1 MSAMQPSYQNSPR
14 TLPARPVLAT
24 FSALPAP
31 GQSRS
36 PSLHPSQ
43 PHIPA
48 TARVLLAMLERIT
61 WGRLT
66 IVGPGGFHAQYG
78 KDGVEA
84 RIDFADWDSC
94 SEILIGGDNAFAE
107 GYMERRWTT
116 PDLVALLTVAAHNQ
130 RALEQGFYGTLW
142 RQVGARIVHALRSNT
157 RSGARKNIQAHYDLG
172 NDFYRLWL
180 DTTMTYSSALFSA
193 RGEPETL
200 EDAQR
205 KKYRRVLRELALKPG
220 DRLLEL
226 GMGWGGLAAEALRT
240 QSLCYTGL
248 SLSPAQTEYARARLR
263 HDGVDGSAEL
273 ALRDYRDERGTY
285 DAVASIEMFEA
296 VGERYWPA
304 YFSTLARVLRPG
316 GRAVIQAISIDES
329 RFERY
334 RTTSDFIQQYIFPGG
349 MLATKTRIAD
359 EAQRAGLRLDARHD
373 FGADYSKTL
382 CLWLG
387 RFDAAEPAVRA
398 LGFDDRFIRMWRFY
412 LAYCA
417 AGFNAGTTDV
427 AQYTFVRE

>member
-1 MSAMQPSYQNSPR
+1 MSAMQPSIQSTLR
-14 TLPARPVLAT
+14 TPATAAAR
-24 FSALPAP
+24 PAP
-31 GQSRS
+31 GATAPFRAPSARHS
-36 PSLHPSQ
+36 PAQ
-43 PHIPA
+43 IPA
-48 TARVLLAMLERIT
+48 TARLLLAMLERIS

-66 IVGPGGFHAQYG
+66 IAGPGGYFAHYG
-78 KDGVEA
+78 NGGLEA
-84 RIDFADWDSC
+84 RVEFADWESC
-94 SEILIGGDNAFAE
+94 SEIIVGGDNAFAE
-107 GYMERRWTT
+107 GYMAGRWNT

-130 RALEQGFYGTLW
+130 RTLEQGFYGSLW

-157 RSGARKNIQAHYDLG
+157 KNGARKNIQAHYDLG
-172 NDFYRLWL
+172 NDFYGLWL
-180 DTTMTYSSALFSA
+180 DPSMTYSSALFGA
-193 RGEPETL
+193 AGAATTL
-200 EDAQR
+200 EDAQA
-205 KKYRRVLRELALKPG
+205 KKYRRVLRELALSPG

-226 GMGWGGLAAEALRT
+226 GLGWGGLAVEALRG
-240 QSLCYTGL
+240 QSLSYTGL
-248 SLSPAQTEYARARLR
+248 SLSPAQTAYAQERLR
-263 HDGVDGSAEL
+263 HAGFAGSAEL

-296 VGERYWPA
+296 VGERYWPS

-329 RFERY
+329 RFDRY

-373 FGADYSKTL
+373 FGADYAQTL
-382 CLWLG
+382 CLWLE
-387 RFDAAEPAVRA
+387 RFDAAAPAVSA
-398 LGFDDRFIRMWRFY
+398 LGFDERFIRMWRFY

>member
-1 MSAMQPSYQNSPR
+1 MSAMQPSIQSSLR
-14 TLPARPVLAT
+14 TPAM
-24 FSALPAP
+24 PA
-31 GQSRS
+31 QFDS
-36 PSLHPSQ
+36 PSLRHARI
-43 PHIPA
+43 HVPA
-48 TARVLLAMLERIT
+48 TARLLLAMLERIT

-66 IVGPGGFHAQYG
+66 IAGPGGYLAQHG
-78 KDGVEA
+78 NDGLEA
-84 RIDFADWDSC
+84 RIDFADWESC

-107 GYMERRWTT
+107 GYMNGRWNT
-116 PDLVALLTVAAHNQ
+116 PNLVALLTVAAHNQ
-130 RALEQGFYGTLW
+130 RALEQGFYGSLW

-157 RSGARKNIQAHYDLG
+157 KSRARKNIQAHYDLG

-180 DTTMTYSSALFSA
+180 DPTMTYSSALFGA
-193 RGEPETL
+193 AGEATTL

-205 KKYRRVLRELALKPG
+205 NKYRRVLRELALSPG
-220 DRLLEL
+220 DRLLEVGL
-226 GMGWGGLAAEALRT
+226 GWGGLATEALRGK
-240 QSLCYTGL
+240 SLRYTGL
-248 SLSPAQTEYARARLR
+248 SLSPAQTAYAQDRLR
-263 HDGVDGSAEL
+263 HEGLDRSAEL

-304 YFSTLARVLRPG
+304 YFSTLARVLRRG

-329 RFERY
+329 RFDRY

-359 EAQRAGLRLDARHD
+359 EAARAGLHLDARHD

-382 CLWLG
+382 CQWLE
-387 RFDAAEPAVRA
+387 RFDAATPAVRG
-398 LGFDDRFIRMWRFY
+398 LGFDERFVRMWRFY